1 MYGRV
6 VNQTTTDKSWYYQNL
21 HPRSS
26 LDYHYIRKPTSFDEI
41 HNNTRRWS
49 LVKASALFKN
59 TDDINKAR
67 HEINRVRAHPPEK
80 LKTMGVSYE
89 KFGGLNPKALTPIHC
104 KPPYMSYN
112 YRELR
117 SQGETLQERRKSFA
131 ATFEAMT
138 LKNNERV
145 SIDNI
150 ENKNDNVMEVRPNEQ
165 KFNKM
170 RRGSKFQRG
179 KLPRSFFPD
188 SESYKIYNEP
198 DPKDFRSQEKI
209 AQVETKKDLNI
220 IVDEVKSK
228 SVPLWECLT
237 YNGKKVQHRLGVPF
251 KTMAHKRYHKHYPD
265 KELDLRDNIRARLK
279 PCMFDLYIGRKF

>member
-6 VNQTTTDKSWYYQNL
+6 VNQTITDKSWYYQNL
-21 HPRSS
+21 HPRNS
-26 LDYHYIRKPTSFDEI
+26 LDYHYIRKPTNFDEI

-49 LVKASALFKN
+49 LVKASALFKD
-59 TDDINKAR
+59 TADINKTR
-67 HEINRVRAHPPEK
+67 HEIHRVRANPPAK
-80 LKTMGVSYE
+80 LKTIGVNYE
-89 KFGGLNPKALTPIHC
+89 NFGGLNPKELAPIHC

-117 SQGETLQERRKSFA
+117 SQGDTLQERRKSFA

-138 LKNNERV
+138 LKNDEKVAADLQENEDDKV
-145 SIDNI
+145 KEI
-150 ENKNDNVMEVRPNEQ
+150 RPNEQ
-165 KFNKM
+165 QFNKM

-179 KLPRSFFPD
+179 KLPRTFFPP
-188 SESYKIYNEP
+188 SELYKLSDEP
-198 DPKDFRSQEKI
+198 VVKDLSSQEKV
-209 AQVETKKDLNI
+209 AQVKKQKDLNI

-228 SVPLWECLT
+228 SIPLWECLT
-237 YNGKKVQHRLGVPF
+237 YDGEKVPHRLGVPF

-265 KELDLRDNIRARLK
+265 KQLDLRDNFRARLK